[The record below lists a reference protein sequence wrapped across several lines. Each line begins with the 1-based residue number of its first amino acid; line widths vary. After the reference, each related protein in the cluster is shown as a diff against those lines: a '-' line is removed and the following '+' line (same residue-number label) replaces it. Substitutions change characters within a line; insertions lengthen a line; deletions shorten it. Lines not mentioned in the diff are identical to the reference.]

1 MSESKTKKPQRKTP
15 QLRTVDNLFG
25 LDGEQSKLI
34 IREIPLDKL
43 IPFEGHPFHLYEG
56 ERLDDMV
63 QSIKT
68 NGVLVPILTREKA
81 ADGEAREVGTADE
94 VFETL
99 AGHNR
104 INAARIAGLETI
116 PAIVLE
122 NISDDEAMVY
132 VVETN
137 LMQRSFADMTHTEKA
152 AVIAM
157 HHSKMFSQGKRNDI
171 LEHLRALEN
180 PETASPTDSTEPPA
194 NGTEADAGQRT
205 DEKIGAMYSL
215 SRAHIARYLR
225 IDRLNAPLKFMLD
238 KGKFTFVVAVELS
251 FLDAKEQEILAEC
264 LEKGFAVN
272 TTKAATLRNHSKVG
286 MLDYDTIASILT
298 GQQAAATE
306 NKPRRV
312 KIKADVYDKYFTQ
325 EQSAEEI
332 EGIIEEAIQQ
342 YFLAKAV
349 E

>member
-1 MSESKTKKPQRKTP
+1 MPETKKAKTQRKTP
-15 QLRTVDNLFG
+15 QLRKVDNLFG
-25 LDGEQSKLI
+25 LDGEQSNLI
-34 IREIPLDKL
+34 IRDILLDNL
-43 IPFEGHPFHLYEG
+43 IPFAGHPFHLYEG

-63 QSIKT
+63 ESIKT
-68 NGVLVPILTREKA
+68 NGVLVPVLARKA
-81 ADGEAREVGTADE
+81 AADSAAADDE

-104 INAARIAGLETI
+104 INAAKIAGLETI

-157 HHSKMFSQGKRNDI
+157 HHNKMFSQGKRNDI
-171 LEHLRALEN
+171 LEHLKALEN
-180 PETASPTDSTEPPA
+180 PEAAASPKESTEPPTD
-194 NGTEADAGQRT
+194 GTEADAKQRT
-205 DEKIGAMYSL
+205 DERIGAMYSL
-215 SRAHIARYLR
+215 SRNTIARYVR
-225 IDRLNAPLKFMLD
+225 IDKLNAPLKFMLD

-251 FLDAKEQEILAEC
+251 FLDKQEQEILAEC
-264 LEKGFAVN
+264 LEKGFSVN

-286 MLDYDTIASILT
+286 MLDYDTIAGILT
-298 GQQAAATE
+298 GQPAAAAE

-312 KIKADVYDKYFTQ
+312 NIRAGVYDKYFTP
-325 EQSAEEI
+325 EQSTEEI
-332 EGIIEEAIQQ
+332 EGIIEEAIQH
-342 YFLAKAV
+342 YFTAKAGK
-349 E
+349 